1 MPVKLPRNGFND
13 FILFSALVLLVCR
26 PPGPVAAFGGNNNR
40 GITLIHSQTTATAA
54 LRATERVKSMQLD
67 DGWVANLDDMF
78 TKLKLNAGD
87 NTFLK
92 NLLLETWIASAKN
105 LGIDDPYN
113 FLLLKLKNRYDDE
126 GLAKFIAAAQ
136 KDTST
141 NSIAVQLK
149 AAQLKY
155 WQSKGLTAEDL
166 FSRLKLNVENG
177 DDFLKNPVVTIW
189 DSYARKTGRE
199 DSFDFLLLNPERRQ
213 CHCKAHQASP
223 ISTVKR
229 LDAEKKFSDL
239 GLNAGKED
247 EFLKNPALSTWVSDD
262 VVGRLLV
269 AVENDEKLSISRA
282 HVEGLL
288 HKKWHQEG
296 KTAEDIFKL
305 LELDKSGNN
314 LFANPFLS
322 NWNSYLRTI
331 DDKDN
336 YKLMLQAVKTQYDDA
351 KFKKMID
358 QAKNSEFKGNF
369 KGIAILLEKQM
380 RLEKIR
386 AFNPGF

>member
-1 MPVKLPRNGFND
+1 
-13 FILFSALVLLVCR
+13 
-26 PPGPVAAFGGNNNR
+26 
-40 GITLIHSQTTATAA
+40 
-54 LRATERVKSMQLD
+54 MQLD

-87 NTFLK
+87 DTFLK

-113 FLLLKLKNRYDDE
+113 FLLLKLKNHYDDE

-199 DSFDFLLLNPERRQ
+199 DSFDFLLLKLMKHYDDEKLAQLITSAQKEGSVIAKHIKLAQFRR
-213 CHCKAHQASP
+213 SN
-223 ISTVKR
+223 R

-269 AVENDEKLSISRA
+269 AVGNDEKLSISRA